1 MATYIMLVN
10 YTEYGIRNIKDSPKR
25 TEAVKKL
32 AKKMGG
38 AMERFYL
45 TMGGPD
51 IVAIFD
57 FPNDETAAKF
67 ALTVGAG
74 GAVRTTTLKAFN
86 EAEYGKIVRSVK

>member
-32 AKKMGG
+32 AKKLGG
-38 AMERFYL
+38 KMERFYL
-45 TMGGPD
+45 TFGGPD

-57 FPNDETAAKF
+57 FPDDETAARF
-67 ALTVGAG
+67 ALAVGAA
-74 GAVRTTTLKAFN
+74 GAVRTTTLKAFT
-86 EAEYGKIVRSVK
+86 EVEYRRIVGKLK